1 MAALTKL
8 EFETALRCAVQRRE
22 ATDYDNFFS
31 LHFHWED
38 DHDRASHDE
47 SNFRQILDLLGFPPG
62 VTEIISKETQ
72 TPRSKVQ
79 HHIIDLLDKAALT
92 PGRSIFL
99 IHYAGHAREDDVIPK
114 SGLELCGSS
123 RDTERIWTDGL
134 LGNLHLDFMLPSG
147 SPVDVIVIFDCCYT
161 FSASR
166 KPDPQ
171 SRVVEIL
178 CAGDVPHP
186 TYSFRFPLSDP
197 FTGSITSKLLAEI
210 KSRRQRGD
218 THVEIA
224 DLMDSLP
231 LNPGK
236 VFSSYVPQ
244 VGLRSISLR
253 LPAAA
258 RSDGMSPTG
267 IVPSA
272 GIRATFSIR
281 VS

>member
-147 SPVDVIVIFDCCYT
+147 SPVDVIVIFDCCSLRPENPT
-161 FSASR
+161 HNPESSKFFVLETCLTLHTVFVS
-166 KPDPQ
+166 
-171 SRVVEIL
+171 L
-178 CAGDVPHP
+178 CPTPSPVP
-186 TYSFRFPLSDP
+186 
-197 FTGSITSKLLAEI
+197 
-210 KSRRQRGD
+210 SRRNYWLKLS
-218 THVEIA
+218 H
-224 DLMDSLP
+224 
-231 LNPGK
+231 
-236 VFSSYVPQ
+236 
-244 VGLRSISLR
+244 
-253 LPAAA
+253 AA
-258 RSDGMSPTG
+258 REE
-267 IVPSA
+267 
-272 GIRATFSIR
+272 IRTLK
-281 VS
+281 